1 MRLRQLRRMRQ
12 QNSKKLRTDRMGSRL
27 SPFQIEKMSRKE
39 KLQAME
45 AIWADLSKPEAEVE
59 SPAWHES
66 VLRET
71 EVRVATGQE
80 RIADW
85 DIAKRELRKRFE

>member
-1 MRLRQLRRMRQ
+1 M
-12 QNSKKLRTDRMGSRL
+12 TTT
-27 SPFQIEKMSRKE
+27 IEIERMSREE

-45 AIWADLSKPEAEVE
+45 AIWTDLSKAEADVE
-59 SPAWHES
+59 SPVWHAA

-71 EVRVATGQE
+71 EARVAAGQE

-85 DIAKRELRKRFE
+85 ETAKRELRKRFE

>member
-1 MRLRQLRRMRQ
+1 MVTTL
-12 QNSKKLRTDRMGSRL
+12 
-27 SPFQIEKMSRKE
+27 QIEKMSRTE

-45 AIWADLSKPEAEVE
+45 IIWADLSKAEAEVE
-59 SPAWHES
+59 SPAWHAD

-71 EVRVATGQE
+71 EARVAAGQE

-85 DIAKRELRKRFE
+85 ETAKRELRERFE